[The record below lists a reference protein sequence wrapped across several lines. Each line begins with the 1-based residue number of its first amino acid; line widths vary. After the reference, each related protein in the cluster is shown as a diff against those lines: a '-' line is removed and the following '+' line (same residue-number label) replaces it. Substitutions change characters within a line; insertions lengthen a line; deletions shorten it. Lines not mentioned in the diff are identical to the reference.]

1 MMYARRDQKW
11 LRRAASAILLSA
23 PLLLAGAATAQQQFP
38 ELQTQ
43 LPEFGQPAPGQ
54 QGGAPAPGPGQQG
67 YGLPGGG
74 PQQPYGQPPGYGR
87 PQPYGQAP
95 GYGQA
100 PSYGQPPYGQAP
112 QYGQPQPGFGG
123 QQPGLGGQPGYGQQS
138 PYGQPPQYGQGP
150 GPGGMPDLER
160 LGQAERQDFGVPP
173 QRELH
178 AGAPHGPTPSQIP
191 GGQVITTKGLVEL
204 VQTQGM
210 QTLIFDVLGGPQT
223 LPGAMPAVAAAQP
236 GSYQDQFQQQF
247 AAYLQQASGG
257 NNEMPMVFYCLN
269 PQCWMSYN
277 AALRAINLGYRN
289 VLWYRGGIEAWQQA
303 GLPLQQHQQMGYGQ
317 QPGYGSHQQ
326 PGQPLGPAR

>member
-1 MMYARRDQKW
+1 MMYARRDRKW
-11 LRRAASAILLSA
+11 LRRAASAPLMAA

-43 LPEFGQPAPGQ
+43 LPEFGQQGPGQ
-54 QGGAPAPGPGQQG
+54 QGGAPMPGPGQPQG
-67 YGLPGGG
+67 YGLPGT
-74 PQQPYGQPPGYGR
+74 
-87 PQPYGQAP
+87 
-95 GYGQA
+95 
-100 PSYGQPPYGQAP
+100 
-112 QYGQPQPGFGG
+112 G
-123 QQPGLGGQPGYGQQS
+123 QQQ
-138 PYGQPPQYGQGP
+138 PYGQPPQYGQPQP
-150 GPGGMPDLER
+150 GHGGQQPGFVGQQGYSQQSPHGQAPQPGFGQPPQYGQGQGRGGMPDLEG
-160 LGQAERQDFGVPP
+160 LSQAERQDFGAPP

-178 AGAPHGPTPSQIP
+178 AGAPHGPTPNQIP
-191 GGQVITTKGLVEL
+191 GGQVITTSGLVEF
-204 VQTQGM
+204 VQTRGM

-223 LPGAMPAVAAAQP
+223 IPGAMPAVAAAQP

-247 AAYLQQASGG
+247 GAYLQHASGG

-317 QPGYGSHQQ
+317 QPSYGGQQQ
-326 PGQPLGPAR
+326 PGQPFGPAR